1 MPTPETAVRAHA
13 QTLFDAVRF
22 TTPEAPAHGEF
33 VKAWLKA
40 GMHGEMGYLEK
51 RNELRSGQLDRE
63 ELLAGAET
71 VIVVAVSYDFP
82 YPTNGV
88 NSKANKG
95 VVARYA
101 RGEDYHA
108 VLWEKLNALSAY
120 LKGEFGA
127 TSRGFTDSGPIR
139 ERELA
144 RRAGLG
150 WQGKHTNLISLD
162 LGNFFFLGALLTT
175 LKLTPDEPFDA
186 HHCGTCTSCLS
197 ACPTGALV
205 APMVLD
211 ARRCISYLTIELKGS
226 IPLEMRHLIGDR
238 IFGCD
243 DCLAAC
249 PWNDKARAGT
259 EMRLAARDHEDAAF
273 PDLLAWLAITETD
286 EQFKTKF
293 AGTPILRTGRVGLR
307 RNICVALGN
316 VGTIECVPIL
326 EKVRATDP
334 SEIVQEHAQW
344 AITMVRT
351 NAGQSSEGFVEWE
364 KQTGNGRSN

>member
-1 MPTPETAVRAHA
+1 MPNPETTVRTHA
-13 QTLFDAVRF
+13 ETLFDAVRF
-22 TTPEAPAHGEF
+22 TTPQAPEHGEF
-33 VKAWLKA
+33 VKAWLEA

-51 RNELRSGQLDRE
+51 RNELRSGRLDRE
-63 ELLAGAET
+63 ELLAGAQT
-71 VIVVAVSYDFP
+71 VILVAMSYDFSP
-82 YPTNGV
+82 PSPQAGGNYQTGR
-88 NSKANKG
+88 G

-101 RGEDYHA
+101 RGEDYHK
-108 VLWEKLNALSAY
+108 VLWEKLNTLSGY
-120 LKGEFGA
+120 LKGEFNA

-186 HHCGTCTSCLS
+186 HHCGTCTKCLS

-226 IPLEMRHLIGDR
+226 IPIELRPLMGDR

-243 DCLAAC
+243 DCLAIC
-249 PWNDKARAGT
+249 PWNDKARDAS
-259 EMRLAARDHEDAAF
+259 EMRLAARNHEDAAF
-273 PDLLAWLAITETD
+273 PDLLIWLTITETE
-286 EQFKTKF
+286 EQFKAKF
-293 AGTPILRTGRVGLR
+293 AGTPLLRTGRAGLR
-307 RNICVALGN
+307 RNICVAIGN
-316 VGTIECVPIL
+316 VGTVDCLLPL
-326 EKVRATDP
+326 QKVRETDP
-334 SEIVQEHAQW
+334 SAIVQEHAQW
-344 AITMVRT
+344 AIDEIQRKHR
-351 NAGQSSEGFVEWE
+351 AL
-364 KQTGNGRSN
+364 